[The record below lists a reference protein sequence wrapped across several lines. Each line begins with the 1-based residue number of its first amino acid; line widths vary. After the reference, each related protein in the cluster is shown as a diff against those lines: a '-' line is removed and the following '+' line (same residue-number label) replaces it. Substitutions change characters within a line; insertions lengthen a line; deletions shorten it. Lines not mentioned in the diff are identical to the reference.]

1 MAYTSVYLPCEPNLR
16 KSASLTIGHTAKR
29 VSDYHTHK
37 LGPALSDT
45 IMLMYSYIYMQLGG
59 EGSVYRMTAT
69 SGAPLECRGTIAVNM
84 LPT

>member
-37 LGPALSDT
+37 LGPALSDA
-45 IMLMYSYIYMQLGG
+45 IMLMYSYIHAAGG
-59 EGSVYRMTAT
+59 R
-69 SGAPLECRGTIAVNM
+69 RGVFTG
-84 LPT
+84 